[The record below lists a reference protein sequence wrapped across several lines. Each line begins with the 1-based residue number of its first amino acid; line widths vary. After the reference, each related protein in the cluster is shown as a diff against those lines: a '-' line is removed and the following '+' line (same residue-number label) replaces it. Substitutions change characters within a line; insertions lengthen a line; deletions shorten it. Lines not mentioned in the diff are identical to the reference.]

1 VANNFN
7 PYDMRAGALK
17 MIDFEAA
24 RTAMVD
30 RQVRPSDVTS
40 FPIIAALL
48 AVPRERFVPSALRA
62 VCHAGDDL
70 PLGGGRSLLDP
81 RVFAKMLDA
90 ADIDPGDLV
99 LDLGCGMGYSTAVL
113 SRLAAAVV
121 GVESD
126 AALAKQAAATLTA
139 LEIDNAMIENRPLAE
154 GAPDNA
160 PYNVILIN
168 GAVEE
173 IPEALRAQLRDGG
186 RLVAIEMTG
195 GVGRC
200 SVWTRTGDVIASR
213 RAFDATAGLLE
224 GFRRAAAFE
233 F

>member
-1 VANNFN
+1 
-7 PYDMRAGALK
+7 

-24 RTAMVD
+24 RIAMVD

-48 AVPRERFVPSALRA
+48 AVPRERFAPSALRA
-62 VCHAGDDL
+62 VCYAGDDL
-70 PLGGGRSLLDP
+70 PLGGDRVLLDP

-90 ADIDPGDLV
+90 ADIEDGDLV
-99 LDLGCGMGYSTAVL
+99 LDLGCGPGYSTAVL

-121 GVESD
+121 AVESD
-126 AALAKQAAATLTA
+126 AAMAKQASATLTS
-139 LEIDNAMIENRPLAE
+139 LEVDNAMVVVGPLAD
-154 GAPDNA
+154 GAPDHA

-168 GAVEE
+168 GAVEVV
-173 IPEALRAQLRDGG
+173 PDALLAQLRDGG
-186 RLVAIEMTG
+186 RLVAIEMHG

-200 SVWTRTGDVIASR
+200 SVWTRSGDATVPR
-213 RAFDATAGLLE
+213 RAFDATAPVLD
-224 GFRRAAAFE
+224 GFRRAPAFE

>member
-1 VANNFN
+1 
-7 PYDMRAGALK
+7 MT
-17 MIDFEAA
+17 DFEAA
-24 RTAMVD
+24 RIAMVD

-40 FPIIAALL
+40 FPIIEAML

-62 VCHAGDDL
+62 VCYAGDDL
-70 PLGGGRSLLDP
+70 ALGGGRTLLDP

-126 AALAKQAAATLTA
+126 AAMAKQAAATLTA
-139 LEIDNAMIENRPLAE
+139 LEVDNAMVETRALAE
-154 GAPDNA
+154 GAPEHA
-160 PYNVILIN
+160 PYNVILIH

-173 IPEALRAQLRDGG
+173 IPEALTAQLRDGG
-186 RLVAIEMTG
+186 RLVAIELKD

-200 SVWTRTGDVIASR
+200 CVWSRSGDVIAAR
-213 RAFDATAGLLE
+213 RAFDATSPTLE

>member
-1 VANNFN
+1 
-7 PYDMRAGALK
+7 MRAGAKL
-17 MIDFEAA
+17 MTDFEAA

-40 FPIIAALL
+40 FPIIEALL
-48 AVPRERFVPSALRA
+48 AVPRERFVPSALRT
-62 VCHAGDDL
+62 VCYAGDDL
-70 PLGGGRSLLDP
+70 ALGGGRWLLDP

-126 AALAKQAAATLTA
+126 KALAKQATATLNA
-139 LEIDNAMIENRPLAE
+139 LEVDNAMIETRPLAE
-154 GAPDNA
+154 GAPDHA

-168 GAVEE
+168 GAVEDL
-173 IPEALRAQLRDGG
+173 PEALTAQLRDGG
-186 RLVAIEMTG
+186 RLVAIEPAG
-195 GVGRC
+195 GGGRC
-200 SVWTRTGDVIASR
+200 SVWTRSGVVVAPR
-213 RAFDATAGLLE
+213 RAFDATAPVLE
-224 GFRRAAAFE
+224 GFRRAAEFE